1 MDDFDTFCEVF
12 HFFLSSELDTD
23 YVQKIDSQLDNKNK
37 LIDIISSFH
46 EMRRNFCKSIIDRIG
61 SSEIFNSFVNASNCL
76 QYNSAPKNSTCI
88 FSNVKLNQRDG
99 ILIVVDNQ
107 KLFTF
112 HKRLKVIVLT
122 FWYLLHL
129 PAELVKE
136 SLNWQSSKTK
146 NSEKVA
152 SQVVSNIFEHNDRI
166 FPKRAYVRFLNTV
179 EFIQKDMKE
188 ITVIKLT

>member
-23 YVQKIDSQLDNKNK
+23 YVQKIDSQSDNKNK

-61 SSEIFNSFVNASNCL
+61 SSEIFNSFVSASNCL
-76 QYNSAPKNSTCI
+76 QYNSAPENSTCI

-107 KLFTF
+107 KLFT
-112 HKRLKVIVLT
+112 
-122 FWYLLHL
+122 
-129 PAELVKE
+129 
-136 SLNWQSSKTK
+136 SSRDKPLFVSTPI
-146 NSEKVA
+146 EI
-152 SQVVSNIFEHNDRI
+152 QVVH
-166 FPKRAYVRFLNTV
+166 T
-179 EFIQKDMKE
+179 
-188 ITVIKLT
+188 